1 MWLFTPA
8 ALGGAL
14 LAALGLGDGLGD
26 PPLGT
31 FTSLVP
37 ETVAS
42 NWKLSITCMSP
53 GGSSRVSTMCTTLLP
68 TVMLGT
74 RTVPF
79 QPLALVKSN
88 ALSLPT
94 GRTQTVK
101 FPAPGRAVVTFMPLV
116 RLAVV
121 YALEG
126 MMW

>member
-1 MWLFTPA
+1 VWLFPPA

-31 FTSLVP
+31 FTLVP

-42 NWKLSITCMSP
+42 NWKLSITCTSP
-53 GGSSRVSTMCTTLLP
+53 GGSSRVSTMCSTLLP
-68 TVMLGT
+68 TVIMDT

-79 QPLALVKSN
+79 QPLALVKSYS
-88 ALSLPT
+88 LTLPT
-94 GRTQTVK
+94 GRTLTVK